1 MAVDSQVSAIVSNN
15 NPSTVVLARVQSSQ
29 QTGNVAVNNTSIAID
44 LSDANS
50 NQTLGNAAINNT
62 SNAKT
67 NNAATSNAKANN
79 TTTSSTL
86 KKVVDNLNSLS
97 DNLNI
102 GTKFEAFEKMKGVYY
117 IRTYNKQTNETISEF
132 PPTKY
137 LDMIANFINGTGNL
151 VDRKV

>member
-29 QTGNVAVNNTSIAID
+29 QTVNVAANNTSIAID
-44 LSDANS
+44 LSGANS
-50 NQTLGNAAINNT
+50 NQTPGNAAINNIL
-62 SNAKT
+62 
-67 NNAATSNAKANN
+67 NAKANSA
-79 TTTSSTL
+79 TTSSTL

-117 IRTYNKQTNETISEF
+117 IRIYNKETNETISEF